1 MTNKVKYL
9 AKKLLKS
16 IFLSSLNFFF
26 VAILNYIFKTYFYNF
41 LSIGS
46 YISFLSG
53 GLINYFFYM
62 KIVFPSHSMFKR
74 IILIYWLFVI
84 IFSLIQSK
92 IFLFFTNI
100 ISIPES
106 YISLLNTFLAL
117 VICYPISF
125 LFMFYLSK
133 YSIKIKKSKFRNFT

>member
-1 MTNKVKYL
+1 MKNKIKFL
-9 AKKLLKS
+9 LIKLIKS

-26 VAILNYIFKTYFYNF
+26 VALLNFIFRNYFYNL

-46 YISFLSG
+46 YIAFLSG

-62 KIVFPSHSMFKR
+62 KLVFPSKAIFKR
-74 IILIYWLFVI
+74 IILIYWIFVI

-100 ISIPES
+100 IFSSES
-106 YISLLNTFLAL
+106 YIPLINTFLSL
-117 VICYPISF
+117 SVCYPISF

-133 YSIKIKKSKFRNFT
+133 YSLKIKK